1 MSALF
6 ILQTFLPSRRRDC
19 LSCTQPLYPHNHCK
33 RTTHPCSA
41 LNLPPLSKVRCCR
54 PKKFGRLPE
63 GLPHRHPLHCTNPLE
78 PALSLENSHHPRLLM
93 NALPVSHPHYPLPRT
108 TTLASLVKGRWLD
121 GKAQTIALL
130 RFTCNTSAFLFTKL
144 FCRQDGGIAIPPFAQ
159 HHIYASLVKGEVL
172 SPEKNRATTGGIAT
186 PLSLASHQPSQ
197 NCTIPRPAPP
207 HLPPLSKGGGLTARH
222 KLLLCCVLLAIC
234 PLFLY
239 CKLFCRQDGGIASVA
254 STLSIPTTFSKA
266 LPPFATHHPFQ
277 NLITPQFLI
286 IPHPTFISFLH
297 TLDNFRR

>member
-1 MSALF
+1 M
-6 ILQTFLPSRRRDC
+6 P
-19 LSCTQPLYPHNHCK
+19 
-33 RTTHPCSA
+33 RTTTLAS
-41 LNLPPLSKVRCCR
+41 LVKGEVLS
-54 PKKFGRLPE
+54 PEKFGRLPE

-172 SPEKNRATTGGIAT
+172 SPEKNRATTGGIAS
-186 PLSLASHQPSQ
+186 PPSLA
-197 NCTIPRPAPP
+197 P
-207 HLPPLSKGGGLTARH
+207 HHHTCLPCQR
-222 KLLLCCVLLAIC
+222 
-234 PLFLY
+234 
-239 CKLFCRQDGGIASVA
+239 
-254 STLSIPTTFSKA
+254 
-266 LPPFATHHPFQ
+266 
-277 NLITPQFLI
+277 
-286 IPHPTFISFLH
+286 
-297 TLDNFRR
+297 